1 LPLKPL
7 KMGKKNHKTPRYYR
21 FWSYFFRIDFD
32 LQVSISVNVLT
43 NNQVTKIFG
52 GRYFLKN
59 NLFVARKLH

>member
-1 LPLKPL
+1 MAKITI
-7 KMGKKNHKTPRYYR
+7 KQHDITDCGATCFVIH
-21 FWSYFFRIDFD
+21 FD

-52 GRYFLKN
+52 GSYFLKN